1 MVKLHDRDGKG
12 SSGDSILV
20 TAVAV
25 TYKKSYSTIIFVL
38 KINKIVFSIASSNM
52 SDSKLV

>member
-1 MVKLHDRDGKG
+1 VVKLHDRDGKG